1 MIQVVHARQREPA
14 LDIGLLE
21 SHVARMRELDDE
33 IAGCADEAQLGKLRV
48 FRRAALLIIET
59 TARGERRR
67 EEWDRRTD
75 LRLAGVARGQTDAGR
90 AIKDLQVTQRQS
102 SSLRERQHCEGE
114 IAILRLRIAEADAEI
129 AEAERE
135 RELLASN
142 EPV

>member
-1 MIQVVHARQREPA
+1 MKNGIE
-14 LDIGLLE
+14 
-21 SHVARMRELDDE
+21 ELT
-33 IAGCADEAQLGKLRV
+33 
-48 FRRAALLIIET
+48 FALLALQEDK
-59 TARGERRR
+59 RMLEG
-67 EEWDRRTD
+67 
-75 LRLAGVARGQTDAGR
+75 